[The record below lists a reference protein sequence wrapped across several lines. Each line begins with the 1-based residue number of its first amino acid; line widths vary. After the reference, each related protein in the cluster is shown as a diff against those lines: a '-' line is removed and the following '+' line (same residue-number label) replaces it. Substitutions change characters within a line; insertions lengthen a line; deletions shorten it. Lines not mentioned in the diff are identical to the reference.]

1 MAQSQNVNGKSIA
14 ILRSA
19 VRGVHV
25 YKRIPSLNSRV
36 SLDLCGDSNVT
47 KRYPKAI
54 TASLNGNILGHI
66 AGEHSKIVYNWIKNN
81 PNGARSVSSL
91 RKRRKGKNCNPH
103 ANK

>member
-66 AGEHSKIVYNWIKNN
+66 AGEHSKIVYRSNTQNKYYILNFLISWENN
-81 PNGARSVSSL
+81 LQCPE
-91 RKRRKGKNCNPH
+91 KRDP
-103 ANK
+103 AT